1 MDLRRLKKYCVDIV
15 FCIDTT
21 GSMSPIIRSVKK
33 YAVDFYDK
41 VHFEMEL
48 QGKQVDLL
56 RVKVI
61 SFRDFACDGEE
72 ALKQSDFFVLDDQ
85 KTEFEDYVNG
95 LRASGGGDEPENAL
109 EALVEAIR
117 SDWTFEGAKKRQII
131 VLFTDASSLPLLERE
146 RTAGY
151 PADMPQNIDEL
162 NAMWMG
168 AAPFGASS
176 YDPEAGRLIIMA
188 PNVEPWNQIASTFER
203 CWFKK
208 VEDGTGLE
216 DVNMDDVVN
225 LIVKSIGGSQM

>member
-131 VLFTDASSLPLLERE
+131 VLFTDASSLLKEEEGVLMVLVSAIAQV
-146 RTAGY
+146 TA
-151 PADMPQNIDEL
+151 P
-162 NAMWMG
+162 
-168 AAPFGASS
+168 
-176 YDPEAGRLIIMA
+176 
-188 PNVEPWNQIASTFER
+188 T
-203 CWFKK
+203 
-208 VEDGTGLE
+208 
-216 DVNMDDVVN
+216 
-225 LIVKSIGGSQM
+225 